1 MQAEIAEGERVRGV
15 DFHEFILNMV
25 NVALLPKRK
34 GKRTFELELALK
46 TRSYE
51 VTLSISLLSAASK
64 SLSKVMMRL
73 NLASGAAFLL
83 CRILWSSGPDVAG
96 PDKGGGGGD
105 NGGHAAVWS
114 PVPED
119 HLLCKQVT
127 TIQIQKAKSIDKLLT
142 T

>member
-1 MQAEIAEGERVRGV
+1 MQAEIAEGEGMRGV
-15 DFHEFILNMV
+15 DFDQFILNMV

-64 SLSKVMMRL
+64 SLSKVMKRL
-73 NLASGAAFLL
+73 
-83 CRILWSSGPDVAG
+83 SSGPGVAG

-105 NGGHAAVWS
+105 DGGHAAVWS